1 MDSKKRARLAV
12 VIALVVVFAVFGS
25 FIFSL
30 LSVRTPHITLP
41 TPGAQTPSPPSG
53 SNANTQLLEVTPK
66 TVQAVIATL
75 DRSSSYYRRLSV
87 QTFWE
92 GGSGTTTVQTWT
104 DDGYTHVRT
113 LLPTGQVR
121 NSIRTPENTLYYWYG
136 SSSTV
141 LTAPENSLSEDL
153 AQRIPTY
160 EDVLAL
166 NSEDISDADYVDYEG
181 HPCIFVET
189 RRSDPEYVERYWIG
203 VDSGLLVAAQTWK
216 ADQLVYSANT
226 SSTIQTPCPASASF
240 RLPDGT
246 VLHSI

>member
-1 MDSKKRARLAV
+1 MDSQKRARLAV
-12 VIALVVVFAVFGS
+12 AIALVVVFAVFGS
-25 FIFSL
+25 FAFSL
-30 LSVRTPHITLP
+30 LSVRAPHIVLPAPGTQTP
-41 TPGAQTPSPPSG
+41 TPPPG
-53 SNANTQLLEVTPK
+53 SNVDTQLLDVTPE

-75 DRSSSYYRRLSV
+75 DRSSSYYRQLSV
-87 QTFWE
+87 QTFWD
-92 GGSGTTTVQTWT
+92 GGSGITTVQTWT

-121 NSIRTPENTLYYWYG
+121 NSIRTPEGILYYWYG
-136 SSSTV
+136 NSSTV

-166 NSEDISDADYVDYEG
+166 DQEDICDAGYVDYEG

-189 RRSDPEYVERYWIG
+189 LGGEYIERYWIG

-216 ADQLVYSANT
+216 AEQVVYSVNA
-226 SSTIQTPCPASASF
+226 SSAIQTPCPASASF

>member
-1 MDSKKRARLAV
+1 MDSQKRARLAV
-12 VIALVVVFAVFGS
+12 AIALVVVFAVFGS
-25 FIFSL
+25 FAFSF
-30 LSVRTPHITLP
+30 LSVRAPHIALP
-41 TPGAQTPSPPSG
+41 TPGTQSPSSPSG
-53 SNANTQLLEVTPK
+53 SSTNTQLLEVTPG

-75 DRSSSYYRRLSV
+75 DRSSSYYRQLSV
-87 QTFWE
+87 QTFWD
-92 GGSGTTTVQTWT
+92 GGSGTTSVQTWT
-104 DDGYTHVRT
+104 DDGYTHVRA

-121 NSIRTPENTLYYWYG
+121 NSIQTPEGTLYYWYVGG
-136 SSSTV
+136 SAV
-141 LTAPENSLSEDL
+141 LIAPADSLSEDL

-166 NSEDISDADYVDYEG
+166 DTANISDAGYVDYEG

-189 RRSDPEYVERYWIG
+189 RSSEQEYIERYWIG

-216 ADQLVYSANT
+216 AEQVIYSVNA
-226 SSTIQTPCPASASF
+226 SSAIQTPCPASASF